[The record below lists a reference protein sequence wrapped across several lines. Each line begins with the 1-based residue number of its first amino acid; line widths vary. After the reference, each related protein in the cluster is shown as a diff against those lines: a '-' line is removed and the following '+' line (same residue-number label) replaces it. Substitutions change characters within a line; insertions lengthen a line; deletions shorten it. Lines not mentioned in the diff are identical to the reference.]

1 MINFALDE
9 LAWDK
14 MQGLLP
20 AIVQDASTGTVLML
34 GYMNR
39 EALQLTVDTQWV
51 TFFSRSKNKLWLKGE
66 TSGNKLQLVNITAD
80 CDKDTLLILANPTG
94 PVCHTGSPTCFTDV
108 QQTDWEFLQQLEKT
122 IAARQ
127 QQHPENSYT
136 AKLFDAGIK
145 RIAQKVGEEGVEVAI
160 AALAE
165 DDGKLSEECADLL
178 FHLLVLL
185 RARNLNMAAVIRALR
200 LRA

>member
-1 MINFALDE
+1 MINFAPDD

-20 AIVQDASTGTVLML
+20 AIVQDVHSGSVLML

-39 EALQLTVDTQWV
+39 AALQRTLDTKWV
-51 TFFSRSKNKLWLKGE
+51 TFFSRSKNALWLKGE
-66 TSGNKLQLVNITAD
+66 TSGNKLQLVSITTD
-80 CDKDTLLILANPTG
+80 CDQDTLLILANPTG
-94 PVCHTGSPTCFTDV
+94 PVCHTGSLSCFGE
-108 QQTDWEFLQQLEKT
+108 QQTDWEFLKQLEAT

-127 QQHPENSYT
+127 QQRPENSYT
-136 AKLFDAGIK
+136 AQLFAAGIK
-145 RIAQKVGEEGVEVAI
+145 RMAQKVGEEGVEVAI

-165 DDGKLSEECADLL
+165 EDSKFCEEGADLL

-185 RARNLNMAAVIRALR
+185 RARNLNLAAVIAALR
-200 LRA
+200 TR